1 MSTAFFLLR
10 WVVASYAAIHFFLD
24 PQDGGPVL
32 GVILLYPLLD
42 YKVREGVEA
51 ARLERELRRREEG
64 LPEKAELSFNKTEH
78 PIFFAQYNRLRKKV
92 GPAAAKR
99 LAAVSEGYKLVD

>member
-10 WVVASYAAIHFFLD
+10 WVVASYAAIHFSLD

-32 GVILLYPLLD
+32 GVIILYPLLD
-42 YKVREGVEA
+42 ALAREGA
-51 ARLERELRRREEG
+51 KAWRLERELRRREKG
-64 LPEKAELSFNKTEH
+64 LPEKGALSFTKEEN
-78 PIFFAQYNRLRKKV
+78 PIFFTQYNRLRKKV

-99 LAAVSEGYKLVD
+99 LAAVAAGYKLVD